1 MQITETVK
9 TSLRSKNLI
18 FFLIKF
24 NKRNYKNYIFD
35 VFTAF
40 HLQVNLA
47 HSNNGIESVT
57 QTLIF

>member
-9 TSLRSKNLI
+9 TRLRSKNLI

-24 NKRNYKNYIFD
+24 NKRTYKNYIFD

-57 QTLIF
+57 QPLIF